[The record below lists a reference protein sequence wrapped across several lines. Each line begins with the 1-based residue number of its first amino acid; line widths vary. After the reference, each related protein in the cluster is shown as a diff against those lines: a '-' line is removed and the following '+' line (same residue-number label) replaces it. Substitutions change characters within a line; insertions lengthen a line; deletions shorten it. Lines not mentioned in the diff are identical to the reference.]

1 MNNDCKTEIIDS
13 SIKSILRV
21 TIPVILSTVSISL
34 MFLIDRFFLAG
45 YSVDAMNAACISGNF
60 VAMLSLFFIGITGAA
75 GVFVGQYNGARQYN
89 MLAVPV
95 WQMIYFS
102 LASAPLFLLLA
113 YFSPYLNMLPQ
124 YFLKDGIVYQRT
136 LMCLGFLGPLRVSVT
151 AFFVGQ
157 GKTKIIACSALIGAI
172 TNIVLDYLL
181 IYGVPGTIPS
191 LGCRGAAIATNIS
204 EFTQVMIFT
213 SIFFNSHNRKKFK
226 ILESR
231 KLNFEIFKGCYRI
244 GFPMSIGHFA
254 VMLAWYIL
262 QTIIG
267 HTSQD
272 ASTVYNIA
280 LNIFMFFF
288 FISGGLGRSAM
299 SICSNMIGRDDIL
312 SVRETYKFFVIMSVC
327 LGSLIAVPLICCPH
341 WILSVLNGLS
351 DDISALYPQI
361 KIALLFVS
369 IAITIETIF
378 QSIFGVILSGGDA
391 KFGIFVDMACLWI
404 LVVAPTAVLYFVNML
419 YSSQIV
425 FGFMILRSM
434 VSSSILYARYKS
446 MKWYKKLV

>member
-1 MNNDCKTEIIDS
+1 MNNDTKIEVIDS
-13 SIKSILRV
+13 SIKSILRI
-21 TIPVILSTVSISL
+21 TIPIILSTISISF

-102 LASAPLFLLLA
+102 VASVPLFLVLA
-113 YFSPYLNMLPQ
+113 YFSPHLNMLPP
-124 YFLKDGIVYQRT
+124 YFLKDGVAYQQT
-136 LMCLGFLGPLRVSVT
+136 LMCLGFLAPLRVSIT

-157 GKTKIIACSALIGAI
+157 GKTKIIACSAIIGAI
-172 TNIVLDYLL
+172 TNIILDYIL
-181 IYGVPGTIPS
+181 IYGVPGKIPS
-191 LGCRGAAIATNIS
+191 LGCRGAAIATNMS
-204 EFTQVMIFT
+204 ELSQVMILT
-213 SIFFNSHNRKKFK
+213 CIFFSNYNRKKFNVLK
-226 ILESR
+226 NHQI
-231 KLNFEIFKGCYRI
+231 NFEIFKGCYRI

-254 VMLAWYIL
+254 ILLAWYIL

-267 HTSQD
+267 HTSRD
-272 ASTVYNIA
+272 ASTIYNIA

-299 SICSNMIGRDDIL
+299 SICSNMAGRDDIP

-327 LGSLIAVPLICCPH
+327 LGGLIAIPLICCPN
-341 WILSVLNGLS
+341 WILSALNGLS
-351 DDISALYPQI
+351 SDISALYPQI
-361 KIALLFVS
+361 KIALLLVS
-369 IAITIETIF
+369 IAITLETIF
-378 QSIFGVILSGGDA
+378 QSTFGVTLSGGDA
-391 KFGIFVDMACLWI
+391 KFGIFADMACLWI
-404 LVVAPTAVLYFVNML
+404 LVVAPTAALYFANML
-419 YSSQIV
+419 HSSQIV
-425 FGFMILRSM
+425 FGFMILRSA
-434 VSSSILYARYKS
+434 VSSSILYRRYRS